1 MKFHLIISKTLT
13 EILFLKDI
21 DRSGRQMITST
32 NLYQIK
38 YLEIENKKT
47 NSTTEVQLVFSHC
60 YILLS
65 EYIK

>member
-47 NSTTEVQLVFSHC
+47 NSTTEDSIGFLA
-60 YILLS
+60 LL
-65 EYIK
+65 YTTFGVY

>member
-38 YLEIENKKT
+38 YLDIENKKT
-47 NSTTEVQLVFSHC
+47 NSTTEDSIGFLT
-60 YILLS
+60 LL
-65 EYIK
+65 YTTFGVY